1 MAIEAKTARSEALRN
16 VGRLAPFHP
25 TRTPLACRRPDWL
38 HAGPIYEHE
47 GSGQEDPHNLAVRP
61 RCVNGYLSKYKMLYV
76 VTSYRPM
83 IQSGDTSYLD
93 AAPVA
98 AQLLRPT

>member
-1 MAIEAKTARSEALRN
+1 MSAVWPLSTRHEHHWLAGARI
-16 VGRLAPFHP
+16 G
-25 TRTPLACRRPDWL
+25 L